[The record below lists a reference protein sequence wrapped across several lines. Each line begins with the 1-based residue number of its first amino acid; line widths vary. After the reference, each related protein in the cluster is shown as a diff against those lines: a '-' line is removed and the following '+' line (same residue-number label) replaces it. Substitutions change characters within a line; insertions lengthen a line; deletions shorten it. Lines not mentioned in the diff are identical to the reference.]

1 MGKDAAEQIEIRALV
16 DAALRGQLDAARAGR
31 VYELGREVCVA
42 FALAMNARIAELSA
56 SGVPMAIG
64 PHTPSGSIPAFAKGA
79 TGRKRPG
86 KPGARMGH
94 EGRRRATPIPDRV
107 ETVEEIEVC
116 PECKGRVLPMRPN
129 RRRRLANFDA
139 HRVELGE
146 TALMADRDLRAA
158 EALSPNLSPFGPY
171 ESIRT
176 QTHASSRTDDKTLP
190 DEPM

>member
-1 MGKDAAEQIEIRALV
+1 MGKDAAGQGEIRALV
-16 DAALRGQLDAARAGR
+16 DAALRGALTERLAAR
-31 VYELGREVCVA
+31 VYELGRDATIA
-42 FALAMNARIAELSA
+42 FA
-56 SGVPMAIG
+56 MAVAAHAAKNLPRTPG

-116 PECKGRVLPMRPN
+116 PECKGRVLPMRLK

>member
-1 MGKDAAEQIEIRALV
+1 MGKDAAGQGEIRALV
-16 DAALRGQLDAARAGR
+16 DAALRGALTERLAAR
-31 VYELGREVCVA
+31 VYELGRDATIA
-42 FALAMNARIAELSA
+42 FA
-56 SGVPMAIG
+56 MAVAAHAAKNLPPTPG

-129 RRRRLANFDA
+129 RRRKQRWNGQDSFRIFATVPA
-139 HRVELGE
+139 G
-146 TALMADRDLRAA
+146 TSSRDLQHAA
-158 EALSPNLSPFGPY
+158 
-171 ESIRT
+171 RR
-176 QTHASSRTDDKTLP
+176 HATLP
-190 DEPM
+190 LNPSSLLTE

>member
-129 RRRRLANFDA
+129 RRRKQRWNGQDSFRIFATVPA
-139 HRVELGE
+139 G
-146 TALMADRDLRAA
+146 TSSRDLQHAA
-158 EALSPNLSPFGPY
+158 
-171 ESIRT
+171 RR
-176 QTHASSRTDDKTLP
+176 HATLP
-190 DEPM
+190 LNPSSLLTE